1 MLIER
6 VKHIIGK
13 GAGIRTEFKE
23 SRSKLPKNLFE
34 SICAMLNRDGGDIIL
49 GVDDNGVITG
59 VDKNKVDELTSNLV
73 TLSNNPNKLDPPF
86 ILFPQVYEIGDETII
101 HIQVPSSS
109 QIHKSAGHI
118 YDRSSDGD
126 FKVGEP
132 QLIADIYN
140 RKRNHYSE
148 ATIYPIV
155 KLSDFNAD
163 LFTTARNL
171 IRGKNKDHPWLSLSN
186 EQLLHKAGLW
196 KKDYASGKE
205 GYTLAA
211 VLLFGKD
218 ETIRDI
224 LPHYKIDALVRKDNI
239 DRFDDRLY
247 CTTNLN

>member
-1 MLIER
+1 MHKQL
-6 VKHIIGK
+6 VKHIIAK
-13 GAGIRTEFKE
+13 GEGIRTEFKE

-109 QIHKSAGHI
+109 QMHKSAGHI

-155 KLSDFNAD
+155 QLSDFNAD

-205 GYTLAA
+205 G
-211 VLLFGKD
+211 VHFGCCVIVWKRRNH
-218 ETIRDI
+218 TG
-224 LPHYKIDALVRKDNI
+224 YFTAL
-239 DRFDDRLY
+239 
-247 CTTNLN
+247 

>member
-1 MLIER
+1 MHKQL
-6 VKHIIGK
+6 VKHIIAK
-13 GAGIRTEFKE
+13 GEGIRTEFKE

-86 ILFPQVYEIGDETII
+86 ILFPQVYERKG
-101 HIQVPSSS
+101 
-109 QIHKSAGHI
+109 
-118 YDRSSDGD
+118 
-126 FKVGEP
+126 GEP

-155 KLSDFNAD
+155 QLSDFNAD

-205 GYTLAA
+205 GVHFCCCVIVWKRRNHTGYFT
-211 VLLFGKD
+211 
-218 ETIRDI
+218 
-224 LPHYKIDALVRKDNI
+224 AL
-239 DRFDDRLY
+239 
-247 CTTNLN
+247 